1 MGQPPAPPPV
11 GTCGGGC
18 WASPAASPVGANGR
32 RRSVGSGGRMP
43 GGACSFAPSIW
54 SGAACL
60 PNRDQRLP
68 HQVHCS
74 YPVGQNSARRLTS
87 SHPIQETFCDR
98 ALAQRRLQARA
109 QARARRSAPVCYN
122 LSSKHG
128 GGILEVLKIA
138 KYALLDPY
146 GPLGTP
152 KPLPG
157 SCFRIVRHLISDS
170 VMYFVRTRRSC
181 TVRAAVFRVSES
193 NHTQR

>member
-1 MGQPPAPPPV
+1 
-11 GTCGGGC
+11 
-18 WASPAASPVGANGR
+18 
-32 RRSVGSGGRMP
+32 MP

-138 KYALLDPY
+138 KYRLLDPY

-170 VMYFVRTRRSC
+170 VVRISDMVVAEVEVFEIMAASPPSPILFHTKLRS
-181 TVRAAVFRVSES
+181 TSFIS
-193 NHTQR
+193 

>member
-1 MGQPPAPPPV
+1 
-11 GTCGGGC
+11 
-18 WASPAASPVGANGR
+18 
-32 RRSVGSGGRMP
+32 MP

-138 KYALLDPY
+138 KYELLDPY

-170 VMYFVRTRRSC
+170 V
-181 TVRAAVFRVSES
+181 RVSCGG
-193 NHTQR
+193 RRFYI